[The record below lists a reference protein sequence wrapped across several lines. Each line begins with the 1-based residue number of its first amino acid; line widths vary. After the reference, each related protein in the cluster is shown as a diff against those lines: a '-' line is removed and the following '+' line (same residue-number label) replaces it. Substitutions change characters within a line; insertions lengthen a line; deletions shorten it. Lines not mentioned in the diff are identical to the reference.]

1 MPGLRSSENDVFD
14 CLAFPEPIASLSRLA
29 SRVSRL
35 ASLAGEFVCA
45 HGADSDSSGAN
56 IPFRFVPFIARL
68 GDLLAGEAAL
78 VAADNLLSRWFESNS
93 ASFFGRRH

>member
-29 SRVSRL
+29 SRI
-35 ASLAGEFVCA
+35 SLAGEFVCA